1 MEKMFYSISEAAEI
15 LGETTVTV
23 RYWSNRFGRHLA
35 PHRNAKGNRQF
46 TPKEIETLKQIRY
59 LCRDCGLSLEAVAG
73 KLSAKESGADKT
85 LIIRNSL
92 LKIKARLEQIK
103 ETL

>member
-1 MEKMFYSISEAAEI
+1 MEKMFYSISQTAEI

-23 RYWSNRFGRHLA
+23 RYWSNNFSRYLA

-46 TPKEIETLKQIRY
+46 TPKDIETLKQIRY
-59 LCRDCGLSLEAVAG
+59 LCRECGLSLEAVAH
-73 KLSAKESGADKT
+73 KLSAKESESDKT
-85 LIIRNSL
+85 LIIRESL
-92 LKIKARLEQIK
+92 LKIKSRLEQIK

>member
-1 MEKMFYSISEAAEI
+1 MEKMFYSISETAEI

-23 RYWSNRFGRHLA
+23 RFWSNTFGRYLA

-46 TPKEIETLKQIRY
+46 TPKDIETLKQIHY
-59 LCRDCGLSLEAVAG
+59 LCRECGLSLEAVSR
-73 KLSAKESGADKT
+73 KLSAKDNDSDKM
-85 LIIRNSL
+85 LIIRESL
-92 LKIKARLEQIK
+92 LKIKSRLEHIR